1 MKKPAEM
8 TKPLEMRKPVEMTKP
23 VEKTKPVYMTQ
34 VPTVI
39 LRGALRRSRRIHG
52 LSRCL
57 PTLACARYHDRT
69 ERSKTAQNQI
79 SPFGRNHKA
88 GRNDTTANRQSARI
102 RSAQSLKF
110 VRPGPTRGRP
120 GRALEATAPPAST
133 CGFGPPGLLGSGPRG
148 KAKAHA
154 VVAVVARALGAVRTT
169 RAPGVAGPSAAA
181 QSAVGRVHS
190 PFRVK
195 LRLTQS
201 QSAIRPTIQNILDTH
216 SKHIRHPQLA
226 NILDTHS

>member
-110 VRPGPTRGRP
+110 VRVGSDGASGVDLRVRPSGPTGLRTSRKSESPRRGR
-120 GRALEATAPPAST
+120 GSRARWERYAQ
-133 CGFGPPGLLGSGPRG
+133 
-148 KAKAHA
+148 
-154 VVAVVARALGAVRTT
+154 
-169 RAPGVAGPSAAA
+169 RAPQA
-181 QSAVGRVHS
+181 
-190 PFRVK
+190 
-195 LRLTQS
+195 
-201 QSAIRPTIQNILDTH
+201 
-216 SKHIRHPQLA
+216 
-226 NILDTHS
+226 